1 VGTADREIFVFGEA
15 EPLTPFGALARSDG
29 DASSA
34 RSLSSRNARLSGPA
48 DGHDHTQ
55 YVFTQP
61 DQIRAPQPDLEDLP
75 ARRVTLLTQL
85 RRQRGWS
92 CLLMGQGRRS

>member
-34 RSLSSRNARLSGPA
+34 PSLSSRNARLSGPMA
-48 DGHDHTQ
+48 TIIRNT
-55 YVFTQP
+55 FSRS
-61 DQIRAPQPDLEDLP
+61 QIRF
-75 ARRVTLLTQL
+75 
-85 RRQRGWS
+85 
-92 CLLMGQGRRS
+92 GRRSRILRTFPRVG